1 MNMKQLGWV
10 LLAAKL
16 TTGCAAVSVASAA
29 VSVAS
34 TAVSVGATVVGTAV
48 DVTAAGVKAAANAAS
63 SEPAPPVCP
72 AGMVCTPA
80 VP

>member
-1 MNMKQLGWV
+1 MRLLGMV
-10 LLAAKL
+10 ALLAAAGVMS
-16 TTGCAAVSVASAA
+16 GCAVVSVAGAA

-48 DVTAAGVKAAANAAS
+48 DVTAAGVKAVANAGS
-63 SEPAPPVCP
+63 STPESAACP

-80 VP
+80 P